1 MSALRVKSGG
11 LVITTLYFVP
21 QTLWTHCSSRC
32 EALVNFCCQGKVLA
46 EPVKAENLAGPWAGA
61 SSPFYILKWI
71 LGTFSF
77 ASMPQLLAVTWG
89 KVLNDLFDLRS
100 EIQIFFFFPRLSW
113 LCSNCFVA
121 PDSLL
126 LCGLS
131 GEKGNA
137 DMGTE
142 EVSLKAWPLVP
153 SVSSRFT
160 NFVALG
166 FHHKTLKS

>member
-100 EIQIFFFFPRLSW
+100 EIQIFFFSTLKLALLKL
-113 LCSNCFVA
+113 LCSSRLA
-121 PDSLL
+121 PPLRSLRRK
-126 LCGLS
+126 
-131 GEKGNA
+131 GE
-137 DMGTE
+137 
-142 EVSLKAWPLVP
+142 
-153 SVSSRFT
+153 R
-160 NFVALG
+160 
-166 FHHKTLKS
+166 